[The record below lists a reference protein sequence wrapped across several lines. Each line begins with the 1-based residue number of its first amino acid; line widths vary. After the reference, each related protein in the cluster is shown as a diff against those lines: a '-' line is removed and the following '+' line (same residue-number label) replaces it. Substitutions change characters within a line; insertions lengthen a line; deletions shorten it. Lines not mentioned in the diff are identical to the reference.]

1 MKSVTGYVLC
11 GGESRRMTYPKAL
24 LRWNNNVFFADHIAQ
39 QLSLGGCEQVF
50 LVGKDMFLYHCQT
63 RTIFENAT
71 KQHPLCGILCALEHS
86 TTKLICVAPCDMPQ
100 INSNMIS
107 KLLQQ
112 EPIAY
117 HHQNPLLSLLSKDHI
132 DRVRHF
138 LSQDNS
144 VYDFVSIGNELHES
158 QNIANYNSPKEFM
171 MDKDNPQITFEQA
184 SSNSWK
190 VHLIS
195 LEANIVE
202 ESWPKIP
209 SALEGIPPVKQ
220 ILESAGRSRYLSF
233 EDGQF
238 SIYGYPDL
246 LRDSAKVLAI
256 RHVGG
261 LPEIVALHRFP
272 SFVAFGIK
280 ENSPLKLQK
289 YRQAM
294 KDTYQK
300 YKDHLSTLNFS
311 EDHVVGI
318 EGSNLLFSRNHEIF
332 RYKQGNAH
340 TLGTVETLGSVQQ
353 ALSTLL
359 LQWSQQ

>member
-1 MKSVTGYVLC
+1 
-11 GGESRRMTYPKAL
+11 MTYPKPL
-24 LRWNNNVFFADHIAQ
+24 LRWNNNIFFADHIAQ
-39 QLSLGGCEQVF
+39 QLSLAGCQQVF

-63 RTIFENAT
+63 PIIYESTT
-71 KQHPLCGILCALEHS
+71 KHHPLSGILGALEHS
-86 TTKLICVAPCDMPQ
+86 KTKEICVVPCDMPQ
-100 INSNMIS
+100 INSHVLSN
-107 KLLQQ
+107 LLQQ
-112 EPIAY
+112 NPIAY
-117 HHQNPLLSLLSKDHI
+117 HPQNPLLSLLSTDHI
-132 DRVRHF
+132 DRARLF

-144 VYDFVSIGNELHES
+144 VYNFVSIGNELYES
-158 QNIANYNSPKEFM
+158 HNIPNYNSPKEFT
-171 MDKDNPQITFEQA
+171 MDKDNSQITFEQA

-195 LEANIVE
+195 LDANIVE

-209 SALEGIPPVKQ
+209 GSLEGIPPVKQ

-238 SIYGYPDL
+238 TIYGYPDL
-246 LRDSAKVLAI
+246 LRDTAKVLAI
-256 RHVGG
+256 RHIGG

-272 SFVAFGIK
+272 SFVGFGIK

-289 YRQAM
+289 YRLAM

-318 EGSNLLFSRNHEIF
+318 EGRNLLFSRNNEIF
-332 RYKQGNAH
+332 RYKQENAH
-340 TLGTVETLGSVQQ
+340 TLGSVETLGSIAQ